1 MFVSTAATQS
11 ACPTQCHTSTT
22 HNQRHASVTAGAV
35 RIVYSSFKARLRR
48 AGLSGPGRAPSRL
61 VLEEHDQR
69 GILAAADLPAVVA
82 EQLLTMHQVIKTA
95 VNVRDN
101 ADKVV
106 TGLVSMHGTL
116 TLLLE
121 QAQGAL
127 RGAEAQTASAQPA
140 A

>member
-1 MFVSTAATQS
+1 
-11 ACPTQCHTSTT
+11 
-22 HNQRHASVTAGAV
+22 
-35 RIVYSSFKARLRR
+35 
-48 AGLSGPGRAPSRL
+48 
-61 VLEEHDQR
+61 
-69 GILAAADLPAVVA
+69 
-82 EQLLTMHQVIKTA
+82 MHQVIKTA

-106 TGLVSMHGTL
+106 TGLGSMHRTL